1 MIRKTRLFTPGP
13 TPLLPAAQFAMA
25 AADIH
30 HRTPEFRALYTRVL
44 AQLKEFVGT
53 KNDVII
59 LSSGGTG
66 AMEASV
72 SNLTSPGDRVLVLT
86 AGKFGERWASLVKS
100 FGCHADVVE
109 APYGQTFTI
118 DEVKAAL
125 KLETRAVFV
134 QATESSTGVRHD
146 IEGIAKLLKSEN
158 SEALL
163 IVDAITGLGT
173 THLDMDGW
181 GIDVLIG
188 GSQKAVMIPPG
199 LSYLAVSPRAWD
211 RMESTY
217 NPRYY
222 FDLRKERKNAAKGE
236 SAYTPSVALIAALGA
251 ALNYIAAQAATPEK
265 PEGDLAEGRKKLV
278 DNAETCAAMTRAAA
292 TALGLKL
299 FAPKGY
305 EAAAATAIVAPEGTD
320 SGTLVKGLKSQ
331 FGAIVTDGQGEMKGQ
346 LFRIAHIG
354 FFDYMDTIAII
365 GALEQVI
372 HKTKFPTPQ
381 LRLRQR
387 PSRRSKLLRRTAPNR
402 NAQRVLLDCQK
413 SGSACPTP
421 ERKLHEIN
429 RRLRSSYSSLRSGL
443 RCRSALLLRT
453 CDSIRQEPSNLVC
466 GCVLHPHGLCNFGLA
481 AESKKIQGVSGF
493 FICSDCIRDLY
504 CSHSGFG
511 TDTLC
516 RRDALAVLLQRRLYR
531 RVSTHCA
538 NYDRDFNRLSGS
550 NS

>member
-100 FGCHADVVE
+100 FGCHADVIE
-109 APYGQTFTI
+109 KPYGQTFSL
-118 DEVKAAL
+118 DEIKAAL

-146 IEGIAKLLKSEN
+146 IEAIAKLLKQEN

-163 IVDAITGLGT
+163 IVDGITGLGT
-173 THLDMDGW
+173 THIDMDAW

-236 SAYTPSVALIAALGA
+236 SAYTPSVALIAGLGA
-251 ALNYIAAQAATPEK
+251 ALDYIAGQAATAENPK
-265 PEGDLAEGRKKLV
+265 GDLAEGRKKLV

-292 TALGLKL
+292 TALGFKL
-299 FAPKGY
+299 FAPKGA

-320 SGTLVKGLKSQ
+320 SGTIVKGLKSQ
-331 FGAIVTDGQGEMKGQ
+331 FAAIVTDGQGEMKGQ
-346 LFRIAHIG
+346 LFRIAHLG

-372 HKTKFPTPQ
+372 AKTKTP
-381 LRLRQR
+381 L
-387 PSRRSKLLRRTAPNR
+387 PNFEFGKGLIA
-402 NAQRVLLDCQK
+402 AQN
-413 SGSACPTP
+413 
-421 ERKLHEIN
+421 H
-429 RRLRSSYSSLRSGL
+429 
-443 RCRSALLLRT
+443 
-453 CDSIRQEPSNLVC
+453 
-466 GCVLHPHGLCNFGLA
+466 F
-481 AESKKIQGVSGF
+481 
-493 FICSDCIRDLY
+493 
-504 CSHSGFG
+504 
-511 TDTLC
+511 
-516 RRDALAVLLQRRLYR
+516 
-531 RVSTHCA
+531 A
-538 NYDRDFNRLSGS
+538 NHAK
-550 NS
+550 